1 MTTIVCRSVRLAAEL
16 SELTGPEN
24 TLMYPFSAGVDGE
37 MMMDAWLTDTLRANA
52 IDLVVYE
59 PRFFV
64 DPARYRDISPHTRF
78 VVMASPGEEQQTQ
91 KALVC
96 GACAVI
102 DKPLVG
108 RDVRGVLDLVSV

>member
-1 MTTIVCRSVRLAAEL
+1 MTTIVCRSGRLAAEL

-24 TLMYPFSAGVDGE
+24 TMRYPSSDSDDGE
-37 MMMDAWLTDTLRANA
+37 EMMDSWLTDTLRANT

-64 DPARYRDISPHTRF
+64 DPARYRAISPHTRF
-78 VVMASPGEEQQTQ
+78 VVMASPGEEQQIQ
-91 KALVC
+91 RALVC

-108 RDVRGVLDLVSV
+108 RDVRGVLDLVSD